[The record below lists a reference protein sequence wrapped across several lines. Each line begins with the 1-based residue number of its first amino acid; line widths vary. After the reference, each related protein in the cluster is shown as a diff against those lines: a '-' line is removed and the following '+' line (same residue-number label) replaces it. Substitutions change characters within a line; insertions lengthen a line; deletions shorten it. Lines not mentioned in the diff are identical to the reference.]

1 MSHLRKCLMAA
12 LVLTMG
18 AGFMVGCSSEGID
31 ANIDDNKGLKLT
43 TVPGTEL
50 KEDQILGKWD
60 LDGERTDL
68 ENGHAGA
75 GALGSNVFKDMF
87 GSGWKFEQKGVIKFD
102 KTGGYTVGSY
112 KIEGS
117 TLRIRY
123 TSGTKD
129 YVYLAH
135 FQDGYLYLKDV
146 ETKTYRV
153 FERSKFFDF

>member
-1 MSHLRKCLMAA
+1 MLNRKLCLIGVA
-12 LVLTMG
+12 LLSLG
-18 AGFMVGCSSEGID
+18 AGFAAGCSSDGIN
-31 ANIDDNKGLKLT
+31 ANIDDNEGIRLT
-43 TVPGTEL
+43 TAPGTAL

-75 GALGSNVFKDMF
+75 AALGSNVFKDMF
-87 GSGWKFEQKGVIKFD
+87 GSGWKFEPAGVIKFD

-112 KIEGS
+112 KIEGDK
-117 TLRIRY
+117 LRIRY
-123 TSGTKD
+123 TSGTRD

-146 ETKTYRV
+146 ETKSYRV